1 MISAVRKAP
10 VGVLSREGEAT
21 VSEAEGVPLLVV
33 DYRGIAL
40 PYLPGYLLCP
50 ERRFAQGALSSST
63 LA

>member
-1 MISAVRKAP
+1 MISAVISAQSACSREIGEAP
-10 VGVLSREGEAT
+10 VT
-21 VSEAEGVPLLVV
+21 EAEGVLLLVI

-40 PYLPGYLLCP
+40 PYLPGFLLCS